1 MGLGHDLQ
9 SVAELEAARA
19 LLEPD
24 VFFTAAELERFSQ
37 ARSPLESMAAGFC
50 AKEALFKALPR
61 LEQQWFWT
69 DAELLHDARH
79 APRFHFHG
87 ALAEHLTREGW
98 QVSVSLSHSGGFVST
113 VVVVMHVPR
122 S

>member
-9 SVAELEAARA
+9 SVSELEAAQG

-24 VFFTAAELERFSQ
+24 VFFTAAEL
-37 ARSPLESMAAGFC
+37 ARISRAPSPRESLAAGFC
-50 AKEALFKALPR
+50 AKEALFKALPPIDG
-61 LEQQWFWT
+61 WFWT

-79 APRFHFHG
+79 APRFQFHG
-87 ALAEHLTREGW
+87 VLGEHLSREGLR
-98 QVSVSLSHSGGFVST
+98 VVVSLSHSGGFVSA
-113 VVVVMHVPR
+113 VVVVTHAPR